1 MKKISFRDPLSEVY
15 IENNK
20 IIRKIK
26 KQDFLLIND
35 LFEKNFYKN
44 MIQKN
49 WVQKSYILNKEDF
62 IEMSH
67 DKIENFTEVTEMSSY
82 QLYLSGMQTLNIAI
96 ESLKNDYML
105 KDASAWNMVFSKGKP
120 LFLDVASF
128 EKWDK
133 QKTWLG
139 YGQFIRHYIIPL
151 ILNKELKI
159 PTSKLFLL
167 YRDGVYPR
175 DAKNKLGIRIFK
187 SFIYLEYIYA
197 PTILKSTKI
206 VRKKENKVNHD
217 INKRILL
224 TILERLKKKLI
235 SLEPKSSSFWT
246 NYSKKRDHYSFN
258 DIEKKKTNN

>member
-1 MKKISFRDPLSEVY
+1 
-15 IENNK
+15 
-20 IIRKIK
+20 
-26 KQDFLLIND
+26 
-35 LFEKNFYKN
+35 

-49 WVQKSYILNKEDF
+49 WVQKSDILNKENF
-62 IEMSH
+62 VEITH
-67 DKIENFTEVTEMSSY
+67 HKIQNFTEVTEMSSY

-105 KDASAWNMVFSKGKP
+105 KDASAWNVVFSKGKP

-167 YRDGVYPR
+167 YRDGVYPI
-175 DAKNKLGIRIFK
+175 DASNKLGIKIFK
-187 SFIYLEYIYA
+187 SFI
-197 PTILKSTKI
+197 
-206 VRKKENKVNHD
+206 
-217 INKRILL
+217 
-224 TILERLKKKLI
+224 
-235 SLEPKSSSFWT
+235 
-246 NYSKKRDHYSFN
+246 
-258 DIEKKKTNN
+258 